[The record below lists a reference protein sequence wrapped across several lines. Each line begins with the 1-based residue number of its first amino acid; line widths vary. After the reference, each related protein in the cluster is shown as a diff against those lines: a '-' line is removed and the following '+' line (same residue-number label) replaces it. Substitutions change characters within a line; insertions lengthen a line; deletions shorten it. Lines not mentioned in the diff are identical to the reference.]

1 MADGD
6 AKESVFSL
14 GSEAGSHGLWF
25 GPVAEVPG
33 DLEAVV
39 SVWWEEASGVLSSD
53 ADAHVDVFTN
63 VYPHGNG
70 RSVDG
75 DGEPRIGRGFA
86 DEGEATV
93 DNLQF

>member
-1 MADGD
+1 M
-6 AKESVFSL
+6 

-33 DLEAVV
+33 NLEAVV
-39 SVWWEEASGVLSSD
+39 TVRWEEASGVLPSD
-53 ADAHVDVFTN
+53 ADTDVGVFTN
-63 VYPHGNG
+63 VYPHGNR

-75 DGEPRIGRGFA
+75 DGEPRIGCRFV

-93 DNLQF
+93 DNL